1 MPFLPPPRR
10 QGVRHYTLVATA
22 APHFWGVSTVE
33 DPQPGPVRFDPTIPS
48 AARIYDYLLG
58 GKDNYAVDR
67 EAADRLLAVV
77 PDQRLLAR
85 ANRAFAV
92 RAVRFLAEQGIRQ
105 VIDLGTGIPTS
116 PSMHEVVQAMHP
128 SARVVYVDRDPI
140 VKVHNDAMLAT
151 TDQVISIDGDIRRP
165 EEILDHIQ
173 RHKLIDFTEPV
184 TVVLAAVLHLI
195 PDAQDPAGIVARFRE
210 PMAPGSHLVLSQFA
224 AHSDPSAMAQLRSIA
239 DGTAV
244 ETYFRRREE
253 IERFFA
259 GFELLPPGVVDVEQW
274 RPDMET
280 PSTRLKIS
288 GGVGRKAA

>member
-1 MPFLPPPRR
+1 MGDARPR
-10 QGVRHYTLVATA
+10 
-22 APHFWGVSTVE
+22 
-33 DPQPGPVRFDPTIPS
+33 PVRIDPTIPS
-48 AARIYDYLLG
+48 AARIYNYLLG

-67 EAADRLLAVV
+67 QAADRLLVVV

-85 ANRAFAV
+85 ANRAFAL

-116 PSMHEVVQAMHP
+116 PSMHEVVHAVDP
-128 SARVVYVDRDPI
+128 SSQVVYVDSDPI
-140 VKVHNDAMLAT
+140 VKVHNDALLAT
-151 TDQVISIDGDIRRP
+151 TDQMTFIEGDIRRP
-165 EEILDHIQ
+165 EEVLDHIQ

-210 PMAPGSHLVLSQFA
+210 PMAPGSHLVLSQSA
-224 AHSDPSAMAQLRSIA
+224 AHSDPAAMAQLRSIA

-244 ETYFRRREE
+244 ETYFRPREE

-259 GFELLPPGVVDVEQW
+259 GSELLPPGVVDVEQW
-274 RPDMET
+274 RPDVEAA
-280 PSTRLKIS
+280 PTRLKIS